1 MAPLVVLL
9 GVLIAAFGLAGLTAP
24 QRVVAGILSWQ
35 PRSRF
40 YFAVGS
46 RLAFGVVLLLAASAC
61 RFSTVISALGVIGVV
76 AALILAP
83 LGSSRVDS
91 MFQWWLQLPTAV
103 LRAWFAAAIPFGLFL
118 ASVGI

>member
-1 MAPLVVLL
+1 MASLVVLL

-24 QRVVAGILSWQ
+24 QRVVGGILSWQ

-46 RLAFGVVLLLAASAC
+46 RLAFGVVLLMAASAC
-61 RFSTVISALGVIGVV
+61 RFSTVISALGVV

-91 MFQWWLQLPTAV
+91 MFQWWLQRPMAV

-118 ASVGI
+118 AYVGI